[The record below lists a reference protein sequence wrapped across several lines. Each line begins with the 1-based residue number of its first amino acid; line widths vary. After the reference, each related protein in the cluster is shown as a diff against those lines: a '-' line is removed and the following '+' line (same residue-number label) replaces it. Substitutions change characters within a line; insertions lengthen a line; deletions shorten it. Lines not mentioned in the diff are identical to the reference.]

1 MIKLLQNDNT
11 NSPNLSPIFAA
22 IDKINIELNTLT
34 NQIQL
39 LTKQSKQY
47 RLPKMSSSYTVPPPP
62 YSKILDV
69 SIPPPGYRKVTPP
82 RRFYPS
88 SPSYSPPTVS
98 PPSRRSPPFREAPQL
113 NLVDLSLSVALVFP
127 LLHKVL
133 VHLLELLFLLYLHRE
148 RTLITLSRVLRI
160 SVRVQNK

>member
-39 LTKQSKQY
+39 LIKQSKQY

-98 PPSRRSPPFREAPQL
+98 PPSRRSPPFREAPQPRGP
-113 NLVDLSLSVALVFP
+113 VPFRS
-127 LLHKVL
+127 
-133 VHLLELLFLLYLHRE
+133 
-148 RTLITLSRVLRI
+148 SRVSPPPQGSRSSARAPL
-160 SVRVQNK
+160 SPVPSP

>member
-98 PPSRRSPPFREAPQL
+98 PPSRRSPPFREAPQPRGP
-113 NLVDLSLSVALVFP
+113 VPFRSSGVSPPPF
-127 LLHKVL
+127 HKVL

>member
-22 IDKINIELNTLT
+22 IDKINIELNTLM

-98 PPSRRSPPFREAPQL
+98 PPSRRSPPFREAPQPRGP
-113 NLVDLSLSVALVFP
+113 VPFRSSRVSP
-127 LLHKVL
+127 LHKVL

>member
-1 MIKLLQNDNT
+1 MFLFLHLVTEKLPRLVGFIHHL
-11 NSPNLSPIFAA
+11 PVI
-22 IDKINIELNTLT
+22 
-34 NQIQL
+34 L
-39 LTKQSKQY
+39 LLLFLL
-47 RLPKMSSSYTVPPPP
+47 RLEDLLPLEKH
-62 YSKILDV
+62 
-69 SIPPPGYRKVTPP
+69 
-82 RRFYPS
+82 
-88 SPSYSPPTVS
+88 
-98 PPSRRSPPFREAPQL
+98 L